1 LKSPNFDGWFRS
13 RQKEMTQKL
22 EALHLEALCNEVRK
36 MGGYGYQF
44 LLHPLVKHKNVKN
57 FVKYVLAK
65 HELTNQVQPRTN
77 IKKKGNMK

>member
-1 LKSPNFDGWFRS
+1 
-13 RQKEMTQKL
+13 MTQKL

-65 HELTNQVQPRTN
+65 HELTNQVQLRTN